1 MTHSWGGRS
10 RSREVPT
17 ASPLNEPIH
26 SVQIFNLL
34 EVAVSG
40 YKDHPVTFR
49 RCSDPDVVLGE
60 GPPFFLQI

>member
-1 MTHSWGGRS
+1 M
-10 RSREVPT
+10 
-17 ASPLNEPIH
+17 NEPIH
-26 SVQIFNLL
+26 GVQIFNLL

-60 GPPFFLQI
+60 GPPFFLQILFQSPVFPRNIEIG